1 MELTSGGLGSVGAAT
16 RYRQAIA
23 VAPNRP
29 CGFRRKEREY
39 PDARSR
45 IAVRKEPR
53 VSPTREMP
61 SWSKSPGHLQEA
73 FAAAL
78 DRFPDAERRQMFG
91 YPAAFVNGNMWTGL
105 HTTNWV
111 VRLPEP
117 AREELLRIDGARP
130 FEPVPGRPMT
140 GFATLPP
147 SVLGNAAA

>member
-1 MELTSGGLGSVGAAT
+1 MS
-16 RYRQAIA
+16 
-23 VAPNRP
+23 P
-29 CGFRRKEREY
+29 
-39 PDARSR
+39 ARD
-45 IAVRKEPR
+45 
-53 VSPTREMP
+53 MP

-78 DRFPDAERRQMFG
+78 DRFPGAERRQMFG

-111 VRLPEP
+111 VRLPDD
-117 AREELLRIDGARP
+117 AREELFRMDGAKP

-147 SVLGNAAA
+147 SLLADPEALHYWLSQAWQHAATMAPKEPKAKPAKPAKR